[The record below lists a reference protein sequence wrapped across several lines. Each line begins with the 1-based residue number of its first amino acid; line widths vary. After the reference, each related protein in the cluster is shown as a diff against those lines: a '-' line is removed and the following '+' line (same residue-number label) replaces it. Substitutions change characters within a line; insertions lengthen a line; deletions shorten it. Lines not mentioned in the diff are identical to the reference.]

1 MNRDNLLRIL
11 VVKINL
17 IPYILSAVPYIYFC
31 SIKIV
36 LEYDYIMGVRVYG
49 CTGIWVYMGVQVY
62 KCMGVR
68 VYRCMGVWVY
78 GCVRYYSD
86 APR

>member
-1 MNRDNLLRIL
+1 
-11 VVKINL
+11 
-17 IPYILSAVPYIYFC
+17 
-31 SIKIV
+31 V

-49 CTGIWVYMGVQVY
+49 CMGCTGGCR
-62 KCMGVR
+62 CMGVR
-68 VYRCMGVWVY
+68 VYRCIGVWVYGCMGVWVYGCMGVWVY

>member
-49 CTGIWVYMGVQVY
+49 CTGIWVY
-62 KCMGVR
+62 R
-68 VYRCMGVWVY
+68 VYRCINVWVYGCTGVWVY
-78 GCVRYYSD
+78 GCMGV
-86 APR
+86 